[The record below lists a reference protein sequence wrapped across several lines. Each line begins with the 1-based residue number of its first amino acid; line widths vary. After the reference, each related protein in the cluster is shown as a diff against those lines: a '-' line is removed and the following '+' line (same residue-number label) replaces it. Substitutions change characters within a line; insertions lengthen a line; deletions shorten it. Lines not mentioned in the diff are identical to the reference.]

1 MNDTPKPLSV
11 ATIHSVYAG
20 KKVTTAVDQNKDFQ
34 STNRFARDPAH
45 SGQSPQPPKV
55 EKGPFRR

>member
-1 MNDTPKPLSV
+1 MKDSSKPLSV

-20 KKVTTAVDQNKDFQ
+20 KKVTPVTGEAKGFR
-34 STNRFARDPAH
+34 STNRFAREASH
-45 SGQSPQPPKV
+45 SGQAPQPPKV

>member
-1 MNDTPKPLSV
+1 MKDSSETLSV

-20 KKVTTAVDQNKDFQ
+20 KKATPATDEAKGFR
-34 STNRFARDPAH
+34 STNRFARDPSH
-45 SGQSPQPPKV
+45 SGQAPQPPKM

>member
-20 KKVTTAVDQNKDFQ
+20 KKVSTTVDQSKDFQ

-45 SGQSPQPPKV
+45 SGHAPQPPKI

>member
-20 KKVTTAVDQNKDFQ
+20 KKISTAVDQTKGFQ
-34 STNRFARDPAH
+34 STNRFARDPTH
-45 SGQSPQPPKV
+45 SGQAPQVPRA
-55 EKGPFRR
+55 EKNPLRR